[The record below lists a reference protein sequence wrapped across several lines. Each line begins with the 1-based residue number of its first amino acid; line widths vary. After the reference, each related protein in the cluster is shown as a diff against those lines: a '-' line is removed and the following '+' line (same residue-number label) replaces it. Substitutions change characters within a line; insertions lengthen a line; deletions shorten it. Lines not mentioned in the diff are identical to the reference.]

1 MKEFERTGKS
11 ALQRQNILR
20 VCLYTLDLL
29 YRGENP
35 TTREI
40 AEHFGTS
47 LRNVQNYIKELE
59 FLGLERQGVE
69 KRLAL
74 KYALSHKKTVLSEV
88 EREFVRSSLDQ
99 LEVIDAE
106 HRRLADTVSEKIMVA
121 DVETPYYIKPENFE
135 PIGQREYQVKD
146 LVRDLEKAIENHI
159 KIDLYYEGKGITL
172 FPYKITAFEGIWYLL
187 ADGIEDDSI
196 QTYMLSRIDDMALTG
211 ERFEPSDEL
220 IEFAE
225 NMESAHSREA
235 EEREVVVKVKAE
247 IADYFRYKR
256 HLKSQ
261 DNITVDEEGNL
272 IVSFDITHDEDV
284 DNLIKSWLPDI
295 EIISPASFR
304 ERIKRE
310 LSGYLASMK

>member
-1 MKEFERTGKS
+1 MKEFERTGKRS
-11 ALQRQNILR
+11 QQRQNILR

-29 YRGENP
+29 HRGENP

-40 AEHFGTS
+40 AEHFDTS

-69 KRLAL
+69 KRLVLTNAI
-74 KYALSHKKTVLSEV
+74 SHNKTSLSED

-99 LEVIDAE
+99 LEVIDAD
-106 HRRLADTVSEKIMVA
+106 HRQLADTVAEKIMVA

-135 PIGQREYQVKD
+135 PINQREYQVED